1 MTLRLSRRTAL
12 GAIGAGL
19 LAGCVS
25 PRLAAPLRRPLGLA
39 DITLRRE
46 LTRDYAGTLAKV
58 AAMGFT
64 HFGFRLADPMP
75 GSSEP
80 PARDKAAMVRDAGLE
95 MGPVRFNPRG
105 PNPSRE
111 IAIAA
116 EIGASIIALT
126 TAPVFISG
134 GAIGKTTLPE
144 FEAWL
149 PQLIALDEEA
159 RAAGLTLAYHNHSW
173 DHAPLDGPSPLER
186 IAAETDVRFEI
197 DCAWA
202 WIGGVAPLALVEKL
216 GPRVVSMH
224 LKDVDSARGKSPF
237 EQLVAP
243 GLGQLDYAAL
253 LPNLDRT
260 TDAIGYVEVDNPDD
274 GLAAARTAIDFL
286 TAARARYA

>member
-159 RAAGLTLAYHNHSW
+159 RAAGLTLATPGIMPRSMARRRW
-173 DHAPLDGPSPLER
+173 SGSRRRPM
-186 IAAETDVRFEI
+186 
-197 DCAWA
+197 CASRS
-202 WIGGVAPLALVEKL
+202 I
-216 GPRVVSMH
+216 
-224 LKDVDSARGKSPF
+224 
-237 EQLVAP
+237 AP
-243 GLGQLDYAAL
+243 GPGSAAS
-253 LPNLDRT
+253 PRWRWSKSW
-260 TDAIGYVEVDNPDD
+260 
-274 GLAAARTAIDFL
+274 GLASSRCI
-286 TAARARYA
+286 